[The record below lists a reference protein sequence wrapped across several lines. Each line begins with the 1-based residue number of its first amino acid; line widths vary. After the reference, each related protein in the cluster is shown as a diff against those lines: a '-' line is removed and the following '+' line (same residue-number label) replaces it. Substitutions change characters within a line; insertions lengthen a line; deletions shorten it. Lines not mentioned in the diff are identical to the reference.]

1 MIENKLID
9 KAEYEK
15 QLAERWNW
23 IAEDISDEETRL
35 NTMLVLENSYKK
47 MVSDGSIPQGWLQ
60 NVLLAEDNE
69 EGTLTEAPQMS
80 GAVGDYVIPKVMF
93 PVIRRVMPELI
104 ANKLVSV
111 QPLQQPTGVI
121 YYITYRYSDSKSN
134 VESGEEFSGN
144 PYQTDPAYSTY
155 YTSEKLG
162 PIEFEVTSA
171 TDQSTVRVNGTD
183 VPVYIPASAG
193 ESADKVLKNAVE
205 FLGED
210 ASKNETYKRVEIFNN
225 ENKKAI
231 LIKYAARG
239 EGNTIVFK
247 SDDGQT
253 PLATL
258 NTETK
263 KLTFTA
269 EAAYI
274 IGSDSKP
281 ADANDP
287 AKKFTVFIVYNQEG
301 TSHIPEMEFDID
313 HMDVSTTSRKL
324 KVRWTKE
331 AEQDMNAYH
340 KIDVEQ
346 ELVKVAAVQ
355 TNYEIDRQ
363 IMNAI
368 DDIVIS
374 QLVGEFD
381 WADDDLN
388 GTTGNYLDRH
398 RALAQRMYQYCT
410 KVAMFNRLAP
420 ADWAVCSPQVAAA
433 LQMLPDWKAGEI
445 SHNKSTFYNAGS
457 LGNGT
462 VAIYCD
468 PNRMNNDITLGYK
481 AKDSTYGAGIV
492 YSPYANWMSATIVNP
507 DNFNNVRGTFSRYG
521 ITATPRAE
529 FNYARVTLNNFAI

>member
-1 MIENKLID
+1 
-9 KAEYEK
+9 
-15 QLAERWNW
+15 
-23 IAEDISDEETRL
+23 
-35 NTMLVLENSYKK
+35 
-47 MVSDGSIPQGWLQ
+47 
-60 NVLLAEDNE
+60 
-69 EGTLTEAPQMS
+69 
-80 GAVGDYVIPKVMF
+80 
-93 PVIRRVMPELI
+93 MPELI

-134 VESGEEFSGN
+134 VESGDEFSGN

-162 PIEFEVTSA
+162 PIEFEVTSN
-171 TDQSTVRVNGTD
+171 TEPEDITVNGKTTQ
-183 VPVYIPASAG
+183 VYIPASAG
-193 ESADKVLKNAVE
+193 ESANKVLENAIK
-205 FLGED
+205 FLDED
-210 ASKNETYKRVEIFNN
+210 ANKNETYKRVEIFNN

-231 LIKYAARG
+231 LIKYAAK
-239 EGNTIVFK
+239 ESNSNTIVFK
-247 SDDGQT
+247 SDDGVT

-258 NTETK
+258 DLDDK
-263 KLTFTA
+263 KLTFTKQ
-269 EAAYI
+269 AAYI

-281 ADANDP
+281 ADANEP

-301 TSHIPEMEFDID
+301 TSRIPEMEFDID

-374 QLVGEFD
+374 QLVGSFN
-381 WADDDLN
+381 WADDEVN

-521 ITATPRAE
+521 ITSTPRAE
-529 FNYARVTLNNFAI
+529 FNYARVTLENSAI

>member
-9 KAEYEK
+9 KAKYEE
-15 QLAERWNW
+15 QLAQRWNW
-23 IAEDISDEETRL
+23 IAEDISDEDTRL

-47 MVSDGSIPQGWLQ
+47 MVSDGVIPQGWLQ
-60 NVLLAEDNE
+60 NVLLAEESED
-69 EGTLTEAPQMS
+69 GTLTEAPQMS

-121 YYITYRYSDSKSN
+121 YYITYRYSDTKSN
-134 VESGEEFSGN
+134 VKAGAEFSGN

-162 PIEFEVTSA
+162 PIELKEG
-171 TDQSTVRVNGTD
+171 TDQTEQTD
-183 VPVYIPASAG
+183 
-193 ESADKVLKNAVE
+193 ESKKVAKNAFD
-205 FLGED
+205 FLGD
-210 ASKNETYKRVEIFNN
+210 DKDNAKTYKRIEILNRRSHKGLLAKYVEVSSGT
-225 ENKKAI
+225 
-231 LIKYAARG
+231 L
-239 EGNTIVFK
+239 TFK
-247 SDDGQT
+247 SDDKGT
-253 PLATL
+253 DIATAD
-258 NTETK
+258 TT
-263 KLTFTA
+263 TGAIT
-269 EAAYI
+269 I
-274 IGSDSKP
+274 S
-281 ADANDP
+281 ADA
-287 AKKFTVFIVYNQEG
+287 KKILEIEKDDELTVYIVYNQEG

-374 QLVGEFD
+374 QLVGGFD
-381 WADDDLN
+381 WADDELN

-521 ITATPRAE
+521 ITSTPRAE
-529 FNYARVTLNNFAI
+529 FNYARVTLENFAI

>member
-134 VESGEEFSGN
+134 VEAGDEFSGN

-162 PIEFEVTSA
+162 PIEFEVNSA
-171 TDQSTVRVNGTD
+171 NTGVTVDGETYY
-183 VPVYIPASAG
+183 VPEIKN
-193 ESADKVLKNAVE
+193 EQKNKDVLKNAVK
-205 FLGED
+205 FLGAD
-210 ASKNETYKRVEIFNN
+210 ANESKTYKRLEIFN
-225 ENKKAI
+225 KANNRGI
-231 LIKYAARG
+231 LIKYVSANQNKT
-239 EGNTIVFK
+239 EITFY
-247 SDDGQT
+247 SDDGKT
-253 PLATL
+253 SFATL
-258 NTETK
+258 NINDKDNPTLKFTAYAAQVLGSTESVIGNETK
-263 KLTFTA
+263 
-269 EAAYI
+269 
-274 IGSDSKP
+274 D
-281 ADANDP
+281 
-287 AKKFTVFIVYNQEG
+287 FTVFIVYNQEG

-374 QLVGEFD
+374 QLVGSFN
-381 WADDDLN
+381 WADDEVN

-521 ITATPRAE
+521 ITSTPRAE
-529 FNYARVTLNNFAI
+529 FNYARVTLENFAI

>member
-134 VESGEEFSGN
+134 VKAGDEFSGN

-162 PIEFEVTSA
+162 PIEFEVTSD
-171 TDQSTVRVNGTD
+171 TTHSNID
-183 VPVYIPASAG
+183 VDGKKIPVYIPTSVG
-193 ESADKVLKNAVE
+193 ESADKVLENAIK
-205 FLGED
+205 FLDED
-210 ASKNETYKRVEIFNN
+210 ANKNETYKRVEIFNN

-231 LIKYAARG
+231 LIKYAAK
-239 EGNTIVFK
+239 EGDNKIVFK
-247 SDDGQT
+247 SDDGVT

-258 NTETK
+258 DLGTK
-263 KLTFTA
+263 KLTFT
-269 EAAYI
+269 EQAAYI

-281 ADANDP
+281 ADNEP

-301 TSHIPEMEFDID
+301 TSRIPEMEFDID

-374 QLVGEFD
+374 QLVGSFN
-381 WADDDLN
+381 WADDEVN

-521 ITATPRAE
+521 ITSTPRAE
-529 FNYARVTLNNFAI
+529 FNYARVTLENFAI

>member
-9 KAEYEK
+9 KAKYEEE
-15 QLAERWNW
+15 LAQRWNW
-23 IAEDISDEETRL
+23 IAEDISDEDTRL

-47 MVSDGSIPQGWLQ
+47 MVSDGSIPAGWLQ
-60 NVLLAEDNE
+60 ENVLKED
-69 EGTLTEAPQMS
+69 TLTEAPQTS

-134 VESGEEFSGN
+134 VEAGEEFSGN

-162 PIEFEVTSA
+162 PITKGLG
-171 TDQSTVRVNGTD
+171 QSEDEAKKIALNGVKFLGTD
-183 VPVYIPASAG
+183 
-193 ESADKVLKNAVE
+193 ADKPT
-205 FLGED
+205 
-210 ASKNETYKRVEIFNN
+210 TYKRIEILNRTNHRGLLAKYVKVESG
-225 ENKKAI
+225 AI
-231 LIKYAARG
+231 TFY
-239 EGNTIVFK
+239 
-247 SDDGQT
+247 SDDGIT
-253 PLATL
+253 KLAAL
-258 NTETK
+258 N
-263 KLTFTA
+263 LTTGEITIE
-269 EAAYI
+269 EAAFTI
-274 IGSDSKP
+274 LGGKLAEDV
-281 ADANDP
+281 
-287 AKKFTVFIVYNQEG
+287 FTVFVVYNQEG

-313 HMDVSTTSRKL
+313 HMDVATTSRKL

-374 QLVGEFD
+374 QLTGEFD
-381 WADDDLN
+381 WADDELN
-388 GTTGNYLDRH
+388 GTSGNYLDRH

-410 KVAMFNRLAP
+410 KVAMYNRLAP

-462 VAIYCD
+462 VSIYCD

-521 ITATPRAE
+521 ISATPRAE
-529 FNYARVTLNNFAI
+529 FNYARVTLDNFAI

>member
-9 KAEYEK
+9 KAKYEEE
-15 QLAERWNW
+15 LAQRWNW
-23 IAEDISDEETRL
+23 IAEDISDEDTRL

-47 MVSDGSIPQGWLQ
+47 MVSDGSIPAGWLQ
-60 NVLLAEDNE
+60 ENVLKED
-69 EGTLTEAPQMS
+69 TLTEAPQTS
-80 GAVGDYVIPKVMF
+80 SAVGDYVIPKVMF

-134 VESGEEFSGN
+134 VEAGDEFSGN
-144 PYQTDPAYSTY
+144 PYQTDPAYSTF

-162 PIEFEVTSA
+162 PITKGLGQDEVEA
-171 TDQSTVRVNGTD
+171 KKIALNGVKFLGTD
-183 VPVYIPASAG
+183 
-193 ESADKVLKNAVE
+193 ADKPT
-205 FLGED
+205 
-210 ASKNETYKRVEIFNN
+210 TYKRIEILNRTN
-225 ENKKAI
+225 HRGLLAKYVKAVS
-231 LIKYAARG
+231 
-239 EGNTIVFK
+239 NTIEFW
-247 SDDGQT
+247 SDDGQQK
-253 PLATL
+253 LATL
-258 NTETK
+258 NLTTGEITFEEA
-263 KLTFTA
+263 TFTILGGTL
-269 EAAYI
+269 EK
-274 IGSDSKP
+274 DV
-281 ADANDP
+281 
-287 AKKFTVFIVYNQEG
+287 FTVFVVYNQEG

-313 HMDVSTTSRKL
+313 HMDVATTSRKL

-374 QLVGEFD
+374 QLTGEFD
-381 WADDDLN
+381 WADDELN
-388 GTTGNYLDRH
+388 GTAGNYLDRH

-410 KVAMFNRLAP
+410 KVAMYNRLAP

-529 FNYARVTLNNFAI
+529 FNYARVTLDNFAI

>member
-9 KAEYEK
+9 KAKYEEE
-15 QLAERWNW
+15 LAQRWNW
-23 IAEDISDEETRL
+23 IAEDISDEDTRL

-47 MVSDGSIPQGWLQ
+47 MVSDGSIPAGWLQ
-60 NVLLAEDNE
+60 ENVLKED
-69 EGTLTEAPQMS
+69 TLTEAPQTS

-134 VESGEEFSGN
+134 VEAGDEFSGN

-162 PIEFEVTSA
+162 PITKGKGQDEEEA
-171 TDQSTVRVNGTD
+171 KKIALNG
-183 VPVYIPASAG
+183 V
-193 ESADKVLKNAVE
+193 K
-205 FLGED
+205 FLGDD
-210 ASKNETYKRVEIFNN
+210 ASKSTTYKRIEILNRTN
-225 ENKKAI
+225 HRGLLAKYVKAVSNAI
-231 LIKYAARG
+231 EFY
-239 EGNTIVFK
+239 
-247 SDDGQT
+247 SDDGLT
-253 PLATL
+253 KLATL
-258 NTETK
+258 SLTTGEITFEED
-263 KLTFTA
+263 TFTILNGKLQ
-269 EAAYI
+269 E
-274 IGSDSKP
+274 DV
-281 ADANDP
+281 
-287 AKKFTVFIVYNQEG
+287 FTVFVVYNQEG

-313 HMDVSTTSRKL
+313 HMDVATTSRKL

-374 QLVGEFD
+374 QLTGEFD
-381 WADDDLN
+381 WADDELN
-388 GTTGNYLDRH
+388 GTSGNYLDRH

-410 KVAMFNRLAP
+410 KVAMYNRLAP

-529 FNYARVTLNNFAI
+529 FNYARVTLDNFAI

>member
-9 KAEYEK
+9 KAKYEEE
-15 QLAERWNW
+15 LAQRWNW
-23 IAEDISDEETRL
+23 IAEDISDEDTRL

-47 MVSDGSIPQGWLQ
+47 MVSDGSIPAGWLQ
-60 NVLLAEDNE
+60 ENVLKED
-69 EGTLTEAPQMS
+69 TLTEAPQTS

-134 VESGEEFSGN
+134 VEVGDEFSGN

-162 PIEFEVTSA
+162 PITLGKGQDEGEAKKVA
-171 TDQSTVRVNGTD
+171 LNGVN
-183 VPVYIPASAG
+183 
-193 ESADKVLKNAVE
+193 
-205 FLGED
+205 FLGD
-210 ASKNETYKRVEIFNN
+210 DKTKSTTYKRIEILNRTN
-225 ENKKAI
+225 HRGLLAKYVKAVSNAI
-231 LIKYAARG
+231 EFY
-239 EGNTIVFK
+239 
-247 SDDGQT
+247 SDDGLT
-253 PLATL
+253 KLATL
-258 NTETK
+258 SLTTGEITFEEN
-263 KLTFTA
+263 TFTILNGKLA
-269 EAAYI
+269 E
-274 IGSDSKP
+274 DV
-281 ADANDP
+281 
-287 AKKFTVFIVYNQEG
+287 FTVFVVYNQEG

-313 HMDVSTTSRKL
+313 HMDVATTSRKL

-374 QLVGEFD
+374 QLTGEFD
-381 WADDDLN
+381 WADDELN
-388 GTTGNYLDRH
+388 GTSGNYLDRH

-410 KVAMFNRLAP
+410 KVAMYNRLAP

-462 VAIYCD
+462 VSIYCD

-529 FNYARVTLNNFAI
+529 FNYARVTLDNFAI

>member
-134 VESGEEFSGN
+134 VEAGNEFSGN

-162 PIEFEVTSA
+162 PIEFEVANNA
-171 TDQSTVRVNGTD
+171 TPDDITVNGKTTQ
-183 VPVYIPASAG
+183 VYIPTSVG
-193 ESADKVLKNAVE
+193 ESADKVLENAIK
-205 FLGED
+205 FLDED
-210 ASKNETYKRVEIFNN
+210 ANKNETYKRVEIFNN

-231 LIKYAARG
+231 LIKYAAK
-239 EGNTIVFK
+239 EDNKIVFK
-247 SDDGQT
+247 SDDGVT

-258 NTETK
+258 DLDAK
-263 KLTFTA
+263 KLTFTKQ
-269 EAAYI
+269 AAYI

-281 ADANDP
+281 GDGEP

-301 TSHIPEMEFDID
+301 TSRIPEMEFDID

-374 QLVGEFD
+374 QLVGSFN
-381 WADDDLN
+381 WADDEVN

-521 ITATPRAE
+521 ITSTPRAE
-529 FNYARVTLNNFAI
+529 FNYARVTLENFAI